1 MPIQPFTN
9 TYVTVDQMQV
19 IVDIL
24 IHKCDLIEQ
33 SHTSQR
39 VVKTTRMPYNEF
51 HLSIIY
57 EYCLEAEFIIA
68 N

>member
-33 SHTSQR
+33 SHTS
-39 VVKTTRMPYNEF
+39 
-51 HLSIIY
+51 
-57 EYCLEAEFIIA
+57 
-68 N
+68 